1 MRRFQSYCNDIS
13 SISFQ
18 NRLLYSSGIVCHA
31 LKEAAMGVFIL
42 FYYKQVLGLSGT
54 LTGLAIAISIIW
66 DGISDP
72 MIGAW
77 SDRLRSRIGRRH
89 PLMIAAVIPLAAG
102 FVMLYG
108 PPDNVLSDEGQL
120 FAWLLFSILLV
131 RTALT
136 FFMVP
141 YLALGAE
148 ITNDYHE
155 RSQLAGMRTIMAW
168 FIGTLASATGLIF
181 LFNEENGLDGRFVI
195 DNYHFFGWINGFLVI
210 LFSVIC
216 IAGTWQY
223 IPKLS
228 SGAANASGNMLRD
241 LFSTFRNKNFRY
253 MVILDMGLGG
263 IGGIIATLLM
273 VTYTY
278 FWQLDATQTSIL
290 FAGPIIVAILLV
302 AVFSRFL
309 NRLFEKQQLLRLTC
323 ALTTIN
329 LLWLTPLK
337 LFDLL
342 PDNSMVVF
350 ALIYANWAV
359 HVTMTI
365 LRVIAVQSLLAD
377 IVDEQELATGKR
389 QEGVIFAAAFFSA
402 KFISGL
408 GYVIAGPFLDLIGL
422 QAGARPGE
430 VSSTVL
436 WGLGLI
442 MGPGLAIIMLLPL
455 WMSFK
460 IKMSHA
466 SQLEV
471 RQALSQ
477 RQQLAESGNNT
488 TD

>member
-108 PPDNVLSDEGQL
+108 PPDNVLSNQGQL

-263 IGGIIATLLM
+263 IGGITATLLM

-302 AVFSRFL
+302 AVFSGFL

-402 KFISGL
+402 KFISGF
-408 GYVIAGPFLDLIGL
+408 GYLIAGPFLDLIGL

-460 IKMSHA
+460 VKMSHT

-477 RQQLAESGNNT
+477 RQQLAESGNNA

>member
-1 MRRFQSYCNDIS
+1 MSNV
-13 SISFQ
+13 SFQ
-18 NRLLYSSGIVCHA
+18 NRLLYSSGIVSHA

-108 PPDNVLSDEGQL
+108 PPDNVLSDQGQL
-120 FAWLLFSILLV
+120 FAWLLISILLV

-141 YLALGAE
+141 YLAMGAQ

-155 RSQLAGMRTIMAW
+155 RTQLAGMRTIMAW
-168 FIGTLASATGLIF
+168 FTGTLASATALIF

-195 DNYHFFGWINGFLVI
+195 NNYHFFGWINGFLVI

-263 IGGIIATLLM
+263 IGGITATLLM

-302 AVFSRFL
+302 AVFSGFL

-402 KFISGL
+402 KFISGF
-408 GYVIAGPFLDLIGL
+408 GYLIAGPFLDLIGL

-460 IKMSHA
+460 VNMSHA

-477 RQQLAESGNNT
+477 RQKAAESGSNAK
-488 TD
+488 D

>member
-1 MRRFQSYCNDIS
+1 MRRFQSSSNDIS
-13 SISFQ
+13 NISFQ
-18 NRLLYSSGIVCHA
+18 NRLLYSSGIVSHA

-108 PPDNVLSDEGQL
+108 PPDTVLSDQGQL
-120 FAWLLFSILLV
+120 FAWLLISILLV

-148 ITNDYHE
+148 ITNDYHA

-263 IGGIIATLLM
+263 IGGITATLLM

-302 AVFSRFL
+302 AVFSGFL

-402 KFISGL
+402 KFISGF
-408 GYVIAGPFLDLIGL
+408 GYLIAGPFLDLIGL

-460 IKMSHA
+460 VNMSHA

-477 RQQLAESGNNT
+477 RQQAAESGNNA

>member
-1 MRRFQSYCNDIS
+1 
-13 SISFQ
+13 
-18 NRLLYSSGIVCHA
+18 
-31 LKEAAMGVFIL
+31 
-42 FYYKQVLGLSGT
+42 
-54 LTGLAIAISIIW
+54 
-66 DGISDP
+66 
-72 MIGAW
+72 
-77 SDRLRSRIGRRH
+77 
-89 PLMIAAVIPLAAG
+89 
-102 FVMLYG
+102 
-108 PPDNVLSDEGQL
+108 
-120 FAWLLFSILLV
+120 
-131 RTALT
+131 
-136 FFMVP
+136 
-141 YLALGAE
+141 
-148 ITNDYHE
+148 
-155 RSQLAGMRTIMAW
+155 
-168 FIGTLASATGLIF
+168 
-181 LFNEENGLDGRFVI
+181 
-195 DNYHFFGWINGFLVI
+195 
-210 LFSVIC
+210 
-216 IAGTWQY
+216 
-223 IPKLS
+223 
-228 SGAANASGNMLRD
+228 
-241 LFSTFRNKNFRY
+241 

-263 IGGIIATLLM
+263 IGGITATLLM

-302 AVFSRFL
+302 AVFSGFL

-402 KFISGL
+402 KFISGF
-408 GYVIAGPFLDLIGL
+408 GYLIAGPFLDLIGL

-460 IKMSHA
+460 VNMSHA

-477 RQQLAESGNNT
+477 RQQAAESGNNA

>member
-1 MRRFQSYCNDIS
+1 MR
-13 SISFQ
+13 
-18 NRLLYSSGIVCHA
+18 NRLLYSSGVVNYA
-31 LKEAAMGVFIL
+31 LKDAAMSAFIL

-72 MIGAW
+72 LVGAW

-108 PPDNVLSDEGQL
+108 PPDTVLSDQGQL
-120 FAWLLFSILLV
+120 FTWLLISILLV

-148 ITNDYHE
+148 ITEDYHE
-155 RSQLAGMRTIMAW
+155 RSQLAGMRTNMGW
-168 FIGTLASATGLIF
+168 FIGILASATALIF
-181 LFNEENGLDGRFVI
+181 LFNEENGVDGRFVI
-195 DNYHFFGWINGFLVI
+195 DNYHFYGWVNGFLVI

-223 IPKLS
+223 IPKLA
-228 SGAANASGNMLRD
+228 SGAAHAGSNMLRD
-241 LFSTFRNKNFRY
+241 LFSTLRNKNFLY
-253 MVILDMGLGG
+253 IVILDMGLGG
-263 IGGIIATLLM
+263 IGGISATLLM

-278 FWQLDATQTSIL
+278 FWQLDATQTSLL
-290 FAGPIIVAILLV
+290 FAGPIVVAVLLV
-302 AVFSRFL
+302 AVFSGPL
-309 NRLFEKQQLLRLTC
+309 NRMFEKQQVLRLTC

-329 LLWLTPLK
+329 LVWLTPMK

-342 PDNSMVVF
+342 PDNSAVVF

-359 HVTMTI
+359 HVTMSI
-365 LRVIAVQSLLAD
+365 LRMIATQSLLAD
-377 IVDEQELATGKR
+377 IVDEHELATGKR
-389 QEGVIFAAAFFSA
+389 QEGVMFAAAFFSA
-402 KFISGL
+402 KFISGF
-408 GYVIAGPFLDLIGL
+408 GYLVAGPFLDLIGL
-422 QAGARPGE
+422 QTGAKPGE
-430 VSSTVL
+430 VSSTVI

-442 MGPGLAIIMLLPL
+442 MGPGLAIIMLLPT

-460 IKMSHA
+460 VNMNHA
-466 SQLEV
+466 RQLEV
-471 RQALSQ
+471 RQALRKL
-477 RQQLAESGNNT
+477 RQPAR
-488 TD
+488 

>member
-1 MRRFQSYCNDIS
+1 
-13 SISFQ
+13 
-18 NRLLYSSGIVCHA
+18 
-31 LKEAAMGVFIL
+31 MGVFIL

-89 PLMIAAVIPLAAG
+89 PLMIAAVIPMAAG

-108 PPDNVLSDEGQL
+108 PPGSVLSDQGQL
-120 FAWLLFSILLV
+120 FTWLLISILLV

-148 ITNDYHE
+148 ITNDYHA

-263 IGGIIATLLM
+263 IGGITATLLM

-302 AVFSRFL
+302 AVFSGFL

-402 KFISGL
+402 KFISGF
-408 GYVIAGPFLDLIGL
+408 GYLIAGPFLDLIGL
-422 QAGARPGE
+422 QAGAQPGE
-430 VSSTVL
+430 VSSTVT

-442 MGPGLAIIMLLPL
+442 MGPGLAIIMLLPV

-460 IKMSHA
+460 VNMSHA

-477 RQQLAESGNNT
+477 RQQAAESG
-488 TD
+488 DSASVISPRSH

>member
-108 PPDNVLSDEGQL
+108 PPDNVLSNQGQL

-302 AVFSRFL
+302 AVFSGFL

-402 KFISGL
+402 KFISGF
-408 GYVIAGPFLDLIGL
+408 GYLIAGPFLDLIGL

-460 IKMSHA
+460 VKMSHT

-477 RQQLAESGNNT
+477 RQQLAESGNNA